1 MTTKEKQKK
10 LLACWLVN
18 VVCLQ
23 HIFMNLE
30 TFWPSWLQKLT
41 TNMLRASR
49 TTLGFDGKD
58 SFLLPTMEVIYETEE
73 TMSEKKREK
82 GE

>member
-1 MTTKEKQKK
+1 MTMEEKQKTFS
-10 LLACWLVN
+10 LLASKCGLFATHFYEFGN
-18 VVCLQ
+18 
-23 HIFMNLE
+23 I
-30 TFWPSWLQKLT
+30 WPSWLQKLT

-49 TTLGFDGKD
+49 TTLGFDRKD